1 MTVGYLDTRK
11 HALWPALTVEQLEE
25 HVNAAQ
31 RSEIICGKCRTVS
44 PIDFGR
50 LVPDCSTPDM
60 RVVDALTDYSCG
72 KCDAGVWDMIIRCD
86 NVGVFERTWVPEEVN
101 WDVVVD

>member
-1 MTVGYLDTRK
+1 MTVGYLNTSK

-25 HVNAAQ
+25 HVKAAQ

-44 PIDFGR
+44 PIDLEQLITKR
-50 LVPDCSTPDM
+50 STPDM

-72 KCDAGVWDMIIRCD
+72 DCDAGVWDTIIRCD

-101 WDVVVD
+101 WDVAVD

>member
-1 MTVGYLDTRK
+1 MTFGYLDTSK
-11 HALWPALTVEQLEE
+11 HALWPALTVEKLCEQ
-25 HVNAAQ
+25 VNRAQ

-44 PIDFGR
+44 LIDLGR
-50 LVPDCSTPDM
+50 LIPNGATPNM
-60 RVVDALTDYSCG
+60 RVVDALADYSCG
-72 KCDAGVWDMIIRCD
+72 SCKAGVWDTIIRCD

>member
-1 MTVGYLDTRK
+1 MTVCYLNTSK

-44 PIDFGR
+44 PIDLEQLITDR
-50 LVPDCSTPDM
+50 STPDI

-72 KCDAGVWDMIIRCD
+72 ICDAGVWDTIIRCD

>member
-1 MTVGYLDTRK
+1 MTVGYLDTSK
-11 HALWPALTVEQLEE
+11 HALWPALTVEKLQE
-25 HVNAAQ
+25 HVNEAQ
-31 RSEIICGKCRTVS
+31 RSEIICGKCRNVS
-44 PIDFGR
+44 PIDLGR
-50 LVPDCSTPDM
+50 LIPDSSTADM

-72 KCDAGVWDMIIRCD
+72 NCDAGVWDTIIRCD

>member
-1 MTVGYLDTRK
+1 MTVGYLDTSK

-25 HVNAAQ
+25 HVKAAQ
-31 RSEIICGKCRTVS
+31 WSEIICGKCRTVS
-44 PIDFGR
+44 PIDLEQLITDR
-50 LVPDCSTPDM
+50 SKPDM
-60 RVVDALTDYSCG
+60 RVVDALRDYSCCN
-72 KCDAGVWDMIIRCD
+72 CDAGVWDTIIRCD